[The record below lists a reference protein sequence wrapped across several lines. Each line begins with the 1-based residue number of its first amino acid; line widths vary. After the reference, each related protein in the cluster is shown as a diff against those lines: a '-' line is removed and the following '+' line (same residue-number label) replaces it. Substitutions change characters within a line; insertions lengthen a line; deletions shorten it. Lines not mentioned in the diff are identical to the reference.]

1 MTHLKEGQKA
11 PTFTGI
17 DQNGN
22 KISLANYKGKIV
34 VIYFYPKDNT
44 PTCTVQACN
53 LRDNFSLLQEN
64 GIEVIGIS
72 PDDEKK
78 HNKFAA
84 KYQLP
89 FTLIA
94 DTQHTIINQYGVW
107 GLKNLYGIKY
117 MGLHRTTFVIN
128 EKGIIQKIFLK
139 PKSKN
144 HAAEILASLQ

>member
-1 MTHLKEGQKA
+1 MESSAFRK
-11 PTFTGI
+11 FI
-17 DQNGN
+17 N
-22 KISLANYKGKIV
+22 KYK
-34 VIYFYPKDNT
+34 
-44 PTCTVQACN
+44 
-53 LRDNFSLLQEN
+53 
-64 GIEVIGIS
+64 
-72 PDDEKK
+72 
-78 HNKFAA
+78 
-84 KYQLP
+84 LP

-94 DTQHTIINQYGVW
+94 DEDKKVINDYGVW

>member
-1 MTHLKEGQKA
+1 
-11 PTFTGI
+11 
-17 DQNGN
+17 
-22 KISLANYKGKIV
+22 
-34 VIYFYPKDNT
+34 
-44 PTCTVQACN
+44 
-53 LRDNFSLLQEN
+53 LL
-64 GIEVIGIS
+64 
-72 PDDEKK
+72 DEKK